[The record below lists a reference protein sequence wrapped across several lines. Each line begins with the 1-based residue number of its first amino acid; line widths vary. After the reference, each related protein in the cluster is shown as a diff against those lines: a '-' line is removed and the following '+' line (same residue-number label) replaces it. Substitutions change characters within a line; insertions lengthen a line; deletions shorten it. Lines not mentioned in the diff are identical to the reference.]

1 MEWKGS
7 YTSSHN
13 HSTPP
18 LLPAVK
24 LKPKQLPIAV
34 NQMEQDKPNQT
45 ANEREHTSPTHK
57 ELHSINSNK
66 DHVSSSHLSA
76 HNSEVSIKTEDD
88 TASEHDLTVEQPPVA
103 EATEDLVS
111 LSPLSEEENDTTLL
125 QQSSKLLPEHLTS
138 GDPVEEVSEELEKS
152 EDRYSDDTMFE
163 EESTQS
169 PISKYSMNII
179 SDQGILKM
187 YLYFNSVFN
196 ITRNIL
202 QYAM

>member
-24 LKPKQLPIAV
+24 LKPKQLPITV
-34 NQMEQDKPNQT
+34 NQTEQDKPNQT
-45 ANEREHTSPTHK
+45 ANEKEYTSPTHK
-57 ELHSINSNK
+57 ELLSNSSNK
-66 DHVSSSHLSA
+66 DHVSSPHLSA

-88 TASEHDLTVEQPPVA
+88 TANEHDSTVEQPLVA
-103 EATEDLVS
+103 ETTEDSVS
-111 LSPLSEEENDTTLL
+111 LSPLSEEDDDTTLL

-138 GDPVEEVSEELEKS
+138 GDPIEEVSEELEKS
-152 EDRYSDDTMFE
+152 EDRYSSDTMFE

-169 PISKYSMNII
+169 PISKCSINII
-179 SDQGILKM
+179 SAQGILKC
-187 YLYFNSVFN
+187 
-196 ITRNIL
+196 I
-202 QYAM
+202 YA